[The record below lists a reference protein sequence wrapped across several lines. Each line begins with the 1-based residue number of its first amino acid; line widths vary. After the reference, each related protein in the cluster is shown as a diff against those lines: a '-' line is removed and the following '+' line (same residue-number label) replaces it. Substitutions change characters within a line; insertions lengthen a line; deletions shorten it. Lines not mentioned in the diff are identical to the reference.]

1 MNEASPLLERLRQ
14 CTLPAEY
21 VRLQNECL
29 KVTGAEELIEI
40 AREPS
45 TSEFTR
51 LDCLQLVFWITPSSV
66 RYPRM
71 LELCEHAADEREREI
86 LRSLL
91 FRASTE
97 ETIKQ
102 FSPDRLEA
110 FLQELQREY
119 AESLFPKAS

>member
-1 MNEASPLLERLRQ
+1 MLERLRQ

-21 VRLQNECL
+21 VRLQNECF

-119 AESLFPKAS
+119 AESLFPKEA